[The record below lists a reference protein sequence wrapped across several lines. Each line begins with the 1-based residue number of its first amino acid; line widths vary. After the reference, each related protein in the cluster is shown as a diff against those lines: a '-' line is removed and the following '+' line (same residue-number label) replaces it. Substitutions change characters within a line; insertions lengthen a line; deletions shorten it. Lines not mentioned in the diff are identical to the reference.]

1 MADNQQDDAE
11 SLIKDGMRL
20 ADSLDGHETRDWV
33 ERVGSALEW
42 GNVKFA
48 ELQQR
53 RQSLSV
59 DAVDGATINC
69 ILDTIRERLR
79 FLESLHR
86 RNTNTAVSAE

>member
-1 MADNQQDDAE
+1 MADSQQDDAE
-11 SLIKDGMRL
+11 SLIKDGMSL

-33 ERVGSALEW
+33 ERVGSAVAW

-48 ELQQR
+48 DLQHR

-59 DAVDGATINC
+59 DAVDGATIDR

-86 RNTNTAVSAE
+86 RNTNSFVNAE